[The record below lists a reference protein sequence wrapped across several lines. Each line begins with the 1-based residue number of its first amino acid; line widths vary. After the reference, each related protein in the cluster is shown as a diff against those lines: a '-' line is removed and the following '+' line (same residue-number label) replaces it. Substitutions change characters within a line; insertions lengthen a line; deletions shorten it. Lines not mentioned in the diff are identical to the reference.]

1 MQMNFGKE
9 GVSYEMKD
17 GKPIYTDLIMNNP
30 DGLSVG
36 DAMTEWIFAN
46 WSGPFAQDD
55 GYIEQYN
62 QYQQQKDALELW
74 GSKLET
80 SRAMP
85 PVSFTSEESN
95 RISTIM
101 NNVKTCADENLYK
114 FIMGIKS
121 VDTDYD
127 AFISE
132 LKGFG
137 IDEAIE
143 IYTTA
148 LERYNKR

>member
-80 SRAMP
+80 SCRSKRRLQAL
-85 PVSFTSEESN
+85 
-95 RISTIM
+95 
-101 NNVKTCADENLYK
+101 KTLFPTWRRVLA
-114 FIMGIKS
+114 
-121 VDTDYD
+121 
-127 AFISE
+127 
-132 LKGFG
+132 
-137 IDEAIE
+137 
-143 IYTTA
+143 
-148 LERYNKR
+148 